1 MYREYEYRVYTRK
14 YSTILEY
21 YLHESRYGS
30 HESYYVLGR
39 LVFHFSRADLSPLF
53 MLFFL
58 HMQFVPTFLA
68 LCFIL
73 FCPHFSCSF
82 LHMHFVPTFLAL
94 CFILFC
100 PHFSCSFL
108 HMHFVPT
115 FLSILFIAICPHLA
129 CSFCHS
135 GIRESTY
142 KPHFTTKHLPKIQVY
157 RLLLTT

>member
-39 LVFHFSRADLSPLF
+39 LVFHFSRADVSPLF
-53 MLFFL
+53 LLFFL

-68 LCFIL
+68 I
-73 FCPHFSCSF
+73 
-82 LHMHFVPTFLAL
+82 

-142 KPHFTTKHLPKIQVY
+142 KPLFTTKHLPKIQVY

>member
-21 YLHESRYGS
+21 CLHESRYGS

-53 MLFFL
+53 LLFFL

-68 LCFIL
+68 ICF
-73 FCPHFSCSF
+73 
-82 LHMHFVPTFLAL
+82 M
-94 CFILFC
+94 LFC

-142 KPHFTTKHLPKIQVY
+142 KPLFTTKHLQYIVSFLQHDPPPLIY
-157 RLLLTT
+157 S

>member
-53 MLFFL
+53 LLFFL

-68 LCFIL
+68 ICFIL
-73 FCPHFSCSF
+73 FC
-82 LHMHFVPTFLAL
+82 L
-94 CFILFC
+94 
-100 PHFSCSFL
+100 HFSCSFL

-142 KPHFTTKHLPKIQVY
+142 KPLFTTKHLPKIQVY

>member
-14 YSTILEY
+14 YSTIIEY

-53 MLFFL
+53 LLFFL
-58 HMQFVPTFLA
+58 HMQ
-68 LCFIL
+68 
-73 FCPHFSCSF
+73 
-82 LHMHFVPTFLAL
+82 FVPTFLAL

-142 KPHFTTKHLPKIQVY
+142 KPLFTTKHLPKIQVY